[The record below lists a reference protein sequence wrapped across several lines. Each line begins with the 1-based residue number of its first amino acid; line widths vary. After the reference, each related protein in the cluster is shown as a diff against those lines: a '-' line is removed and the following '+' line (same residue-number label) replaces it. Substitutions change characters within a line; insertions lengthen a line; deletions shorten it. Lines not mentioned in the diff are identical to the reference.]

1 MKAIASSSSVE
12 QHAERILALR
22 QTTRG
27 VFTLTDIE
35 WDVLTADLIYIMSW
49 RCACRFEGKQCN
61 CLDRLTRERL
71 TFISERAAVSF
82 DMVITAMLAMENKAA
97 LRDWYNLPPFA
108 PEVQALVIQHAR
120 SDSRRRGPYRRR

>member
-12 QHAERILALR
+12 QHAERIIALLE
-22 QTTRG
+22 TTRG
-27 VFTLTDIE
+27 VLSLTDIE
-35 WDVLTADLIYIMSW
+35 WDVLTADLIYVMAW
-49 RCACRFEGKQCN
+49 RCSCRFEGKQCN

-97 LRDWYNLPPFA
+97 LRDWYNMPPFA
-108 PEVQALVIQHAR
+108 PEVQAVVIEAAR
-120 SDSRRRGPYRRR
+120 QRGSQRGPYRRR